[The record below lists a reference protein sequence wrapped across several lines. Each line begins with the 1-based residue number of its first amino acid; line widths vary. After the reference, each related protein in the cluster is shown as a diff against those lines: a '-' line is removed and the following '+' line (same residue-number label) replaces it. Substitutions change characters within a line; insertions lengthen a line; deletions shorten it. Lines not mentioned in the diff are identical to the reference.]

1 MNIEKI
7 VEAHARKLK
16 EEVGTALNGDE
27 CFDLINDAVTEAL
40 ELVKSNSVLG
50 DVRNTYQDGYRVGYL
65 EATIEACKS
74 ILKK

>member
-1 MNIEKI
+1 MKEKF
-7 VEAHARKLK
+7 KK
-16 EEVGTALNGDE
+16 EL
-27 CFDLINDAVTEAL
+27 L
-40 ELVKSNSVLG
+40 ELFECGGTNGGLFISEDDQNMLYEELLKLVKANSVLG